1 MTTRL
6 RHARWSLILLTMF
19 HALLSTPGYAAEL
32 DSFIANIQ
40 HTYEKTQALSADFV
54 QVATLTSINR
64 KQISGGK
71 VYIQKPHAIR
81 WEYTRP
87 EAQTILYAN
96 NTLRVYTPK
105 RRQVLQSTLSA
116 EDRKNVALLFLAG
129 LGTLQEVFTATALPS
144 PEQHLQRIRLQ
155 PRSQQAS
162 FTELHIAVSRQNYF
176 IHEIIIHDYIGNRTE
191 IRLSALQTHPN
202 LPVDTFTLVTPPDT
216 EILTQPDLTGGR

>member
-6 RHARWSLILLTMF
+6 RQARRALILLAMC
-19 HALLSTPGYAAEL
+19 HALLASTGSAAEL
-32 DSFIANIQ
+32 DSFLTNVQ
-40 HTYEKTQALSADFV
+40 QTYEKAQALTADFV

-64 KQISGGK
+64 EQISGGK

-96 NTLRVYTPK
+96 DTLRVYTPK
-105 RRQVLQSTLSA
+105 RRQILQSTLSA

-144 PEQHLQRIRLQ
+144 PEHHLQRIRLL
-155 PRSQQAS
+155 PRSQQSS
-162 FTELHIAVSRQNYF
+162 FTELHIAVSRHNYF
-176 IHEIIIHDYIGNRTE
+176 IQELIIHDYIGNRTA

-202 LPVDTFTLVTPPDT
+202 LPVDTFTLVAPPGT
-216 EILTQPDLTGGR
+216 EVLTQPDLTGRR